1 MDWQFPDITGLEIFP
16 APESNTLEFK
26 QSLSNIIR
34 SNCARTFCSFLNA
47 KGGYI
52 VFGVEDKERRIV
64 GINVSSSELDEY
76 LLWFDSFY
84 QARRITD
91 GHGNSLTPG
100 VIDVKIVNVNPTKFV
115 IVAHIKPEAGK
126 TYKCNDGTAWY
137 RLAASAYSFQE
148 GSSEKEIARLK
159 LELKQ
164 EQERRVICQNEVQ
177 YLRNDMRR
185 LITVAKDMDIRLETF
200 GKDVEND
207 ILLRKTYVEKNSIKR
222 NGLLSYL
229 FCKC

>member
-1 MDWQFPDITGLEIFP
+1 MDWQFPDLTGLEIFP

-26 QSLSNIIR
+26 LSLSNIIK
-34 SNCARTFCSFLNA
+34 SNCPRTFCSFLNS

-64 GINVSSSELDEY
+64 GINVSSAELDEY

-84 QARRITD
+84 QARRIID
-91 GHGNSLTPG
+91 SNGNPLAPG
-100 VIDVKIVNVNPTKFV
+100 TIDVRIVNVTASKFV
-115 IVAHIKPEAGK
+115 IVAHIKPEQGM

-159 LELKQ
+159 VELKQ
-164 EQERRVICQNEVQ
+164 EQERRVVCQNEVQ
-177 YLRNDMRR
+177 YLRDDMKR
-185 LITVAKDMDIRLETF
+185 LIGVAKQIDERLEIF
-200 GKDVEND
+200 GREVEND
-207 ILLRKTYVEKNSIKR
+207 ILLRKNSVEKSLNSKTKW
-222 NGLLSYL
+222 LSYV
-229 FCKC
+229 FCNC

>member
-1 MDWQFPDITGLEIFP
+1 MDWQFPDLTGLEIFP

-26 QSLSNIIR
+26 LSLSNIIR
-34 SNCARTFCSFLNA
+34 SHCARTFCSFLNA

-64 GINVSSSELDEY
+64 GINVSSHELDEY

-91 GHGNSLTPG
+91 GDGNPLKPG
-100 VIDVKIVNVNPTKFV
+100 TIDVKIINVNPTKFV
-115 IVAHIKPEAGK
+115 IVAHIKPEPGK

-148 GSSEKEIARLK
+148 GSAEKEIARLK

-177 YLRNDMRR
+177 YLRDDMRR
-185 LITVAKDMDIRLETF
+185 LIGVAKEIDMRLETF

-207 ILLRKTYVEKNSIKR
+207 ILLRKHFVEKTMGGGN
-222 NGLLSYL
+222 NWLSYL
-229 FCKC
+229 LCNC

>member
-1 MDWQFPDITGLEIFP
+1 MDWQFPDLTGLEIFP

-26 QSLSNIIR
+26 LSLSNIIK
-34 SNCARTFCSFLNA
+34 SNCPRTFCSFLNS

-64 GINVSSSELDEY
+64 GINVSSAELDEY

-84 QARRITD
+84 QARRIID
-91 GHGNSLTPG
+91 SNGNPLAPG
-100 VIDVKIVNVNPTKFV
+100 TIDVRIVNVTTSKFV
-115 IVAHIKPEAGK
+115 IVAHIKPEPGM

-159 LELKQ
+159 VELKQ

-177 YLRNDMRR
+177 YLRDDMKR
-185 LITVAKDMDIRLETF
+185 LIGVAKQIDERLQTF

-207 ILLRKTYVEKNSIKR
+207 ILLRKTSVEKYLGSR
-222 NGLLSYL
+222 NRWLSYL